1 MTSCAARLVTI
12 SCLSLQD
19 GKRNRNPVSSGER
32 KHQGST
38 QAICEEKFNVLIDVS
53 QKDLYHFTKQV
64 VAFTDIKQIA
74 STKGLGQEWLNFVIR
89 EILLKL

>member
-1 MTSCAARLVTI
+1 MENEIEILFPAANQG
-12 SCLSLQD
+12 SCLFLCE
-19 GKRNRNPVSSGER
+19 SSG
-32 KHQGST
+32 SAAT
-38 QAICEEKFNVLIDVS
+38 QAICKEKFNVLIDVS

-74 STKGLGQEWLNFVIR
+74 STKGLGQERLNFVIR